1 MLEQRIQQQF
11 FDSADLQYQTAEALS
26 RPIAEAA
33 QALTG
38 CITCGGKL
46 LVGGTGGAAAL
57 AQHFCAAW
65 VDRFERE
72 RPGLAALSLA
82 SDSALLT
89 RLPAPQVFAKQV
101 QALGQGGDVLLLID
115 GQVHGHAHG
124 QVFDA
129 AITAAHARD
138 ANVVL
143 LASAAAAGA
152 AALQAKLKE
161 TDVLLAVPH
170 ERAARVL
177 EMQLLVLHCLCD
189 AVDVQLMGE
198 QDSA

>member
-11 FDSADLQYQTAEALS
+11 FDSADLQYQTAESLS

-33 QALTG
+33 QALIG
-38 CITCGGKL
+38 CITAGGKL
-46 LVGGTGGAAAL
+46 LVGGVGGAAAL
-57 AQHFCAAW
+57 AQHFCAAL

-72 RPGLAALSLA
+72 RPGLAAIALA
-82 SDSALLT
+82 SDGVLPT
-89 RLPAPQVFAKQV
+89 RLAPQQVFAKQV
-101 QALGQGGDVLLLID
+101 QALGQGGDVLLLLA
-115 GQVHGHAHG
+115 GPAN
-124 QVFDA
+124 DA
-129 AITAAHARD
+129 ALEAAIAAAHARD
-138 ANVVL
+138 MCVVL
-143 LASAAAAGA
+143 LGGASGA
-152 AALQAKLKE
+152 AALHGSLKE